1 MSERKILILFG
12 SQTGTAED
20 MAERIG
26 REAKRRHFVCRVEA
40 LDGYNVV
47 NLISEPL
54 VIFVCATTGQGE
66 APDNMKN
73 FWRFIFRRN
82 LPKNALCQM
91 DYTVLGLGDS
101 SYSKF
106 NFIAKKLHK
115 RLLQLGAN
123 AVLPV
128 ALGDDQ
134 HDLGPDAVVDL
145 WQEDLWEKLL
155 SLYPLPPGLSVI
167 SSDVMLPPK
176 FSLRFLDND
185 SAPYAS
191 DAEILPR
198 NNDPAR
204 EAPSELHPFPA
215 PMVSN
220 QRVTADSHFQDVR
233 LIEFDITGSGIEF
246 CAGDVVM
253 IQPQNS
259 SRRVQQFCRLLRL
272 DPDRK
277 FILKPTDP
285 ATPVPSHLPQP
296 CTVQQLVERY
306 LDISCVPR
314 RSFFELLSRL
324 SPDELERE
332 KLKEFSSAGGQE
344 ELYSYCNRPRRT
356 TLEVLF
362 DFPHTTCCIGANY
375 LFDLFPRVRPRAF
388 SIASSLRAHPNKLQ
402 ILMAVVQYKTSLH
415 EPRRGVCSSW
425 LASLS
430 PQEGKVHVP
439 LWVKKG
445 SMKFPSDPD
454 TPLILVGPGTG
465 VAPFRAAIQER
476 AAQGYTGSCLFFGCR
491 GKSKDFYFQPE
502 WEDLAER
509 GFLTIFTAFSR
520 DQENTVYV
528 QHRIKEN
535 RSFLWDL
542 IIKKHAYFYI
552 AGNAKSMPSEVM
564 DALKSVF
571 ESEGAMS
578 ATEAEQYLA
587 MLEKAR
593 RFQSETWS

>member
-167 SSDVMLPPK
+167 SSD
-176 FSLRFLDND
+176 
-185 SAPYAS
+185 
-191 DAEILPR
+191 
-198 NNDPAR
+198 
-204 EAPSELHPFPA
+204 
-215 PMVSN
+215 
-220 QRVTADSHFQDVR
+220 
-233 LIEFDITGSGIEF
+233 
-246 CAGDVVM
+246 
-253 IQPQNS
+253 
-259 SRRVQQFCRLLRL
+259 
-272 DPDRK
+272 
-277 FILKPTDP
+277 
-285 ATPVPSHLPQP
+285 
-296 CTVQQLVERY
+296 
-306 LDISCVPR
+306 
-314 RSFFELLSRL
+314 
-324 SPDELERE
+324 
-332 KLKEFSSAGGQE
+332 
-344 ELYSYCNRPRRT
+344 
-356 TLEVLF
+356 
-362 DFPHTTCCIGANY
+362 
-375 LFDLFPRVRPRAF
+375 
-388 SIASSLRAHPNKLQ
+388 AHPNKLQ

-491 GKSKDFYFQPE
+491 GRSKDFYFQPE